1 MKTDKLNIT
10 ELDFRK
16 FKKLIE
22 EYGLSGFSI
31 INNETGE
38 IVQDILNGSTLKN
51 PKLISR
57 NKEGK
62 ELVKFQPKE
71 LFVKL
76 YKRAIEQLGRELSN
90 RDFSW
95 FIRLCPYVRMQDCT
109 LRNDDGEYLNV
120 KQISELLDVNY
131 DNLKT
136 VFRGYEKNGLIKKV
150 KMPSQKDIYKEV
162 NVIVVNPFLYV
173 NGEYVV
179 KEIRDLFSDT
189 KWSYY
194 TIT

>member
-120 KQISELLDVNY
+120 KQFSNY
-131 DNLKT
+131 HN
-136 VFRGYEKNGLIKKV
+136 
-150 KMPSQKDIYKEV
+150 
-162 NVIVVNPFLYV
+162 
-173 NGEYVV
+173 
-179 KEIRDLFSDT
+179 
-189 KWSYY
+189 
-194 TIT
+194 